1 MSPAPPMSPL
11 GSAGSGPGSGG
22 GGFGPSQL
30 AGDSGGGGEQDMSG
44 VPGMSPDA
52 QSNALGSVVEVIR
65 DTQQTLQSL
74 AQQFPVAAP
83 EIRKANDA
91 VTAVLQR
98 IVSTGGAEPPAPP
111 SFA

>member
-1 MSPAPPMSPL
+1 MAPAPPTSPL
-11 GSAGSGPGSGG
+11 GSAGSGAGNSG

-30 AGDSGGGGEQDMSG
+30 AGDSGEQETSG

-52 QSNALGSVVEVIR
+52 ESNALGSVVEVIR
-65 DTQQTLQSL
+65 DTEQTLQSL

-83 EIRKANDA
+83 EIRRASDA
-91 VTAVLQR
+91 VRAVLQR
-98 IVSTGGAEPPAPP
+98 IVSSPGGAEPPAPP